1 MTGEEVYA
9 ALAAAGLDN
18 GPAFQVIDEVL
29 FWAGGAVARLTLPP
43 AAGRDP
49 GDVLHPALVN
59 GAFQA
64 VVAAMGQEDADN
76 RAEPRLYLP
85 FSIGRIDIGDAL
97 PDECEVEI
105 HRSDTASSAVR
116 RFDLTIADRE
126 GRALF
131 AVRDF
136 ALIEAQNR

>member
-1 MTGEEVYA
+1 
-9 ALAAAGLDN
+9 
-18 GPAFQVIDEVL
+18 
-29 FWAGGAVARLTLPP
+29 
-43 AAGRDP
+43 
-49 GDVLHPALVN
+49 LVN

-64 VVAAMGQEDADN
+64 VVAAMGQEDRDN
-76 RAEPRLYLP
+76 RVEPRLYLP
-85 FSIGRIDIGDAL
+85 FSIGRIDIGDPL

-105 HRSDTASSAVR
+105 HRSDSGSSAVR
-116 RFDLTIADRE
+116 RFDLTIADRA